1 MSLLRVYSYNII
13 NQCWYFAQLH
23 ILPFYRIEVDKSRHS
38 CVYTHALTSNVAR
51 ILRNFIVCRQN
62 IHEVDESCRLYVYHR
77 IEVDK
82 ACHLLYCAYIHQSNV
97 ICDYILSIKS
107 SRQTCQLLSCTTA
120 DTHVTSE
127 LYPYTCINVC
137 GRPIMSPPRVYSH
150 TSIKRCCCA
159 TGFCDITASRSTG
172 VSV

>member
-23 ILPFYRIEVDKSRHS
+23 ILPFYRIEVDKSRHI

-82 ACHLLYCAYIHQSNV
+82 ACHLSYCAYIHQSQMF
-97 ICDYILSIKS
+97 ICDYILSI
-107 SRQTCQLLSCTTA
+107 TA
-120 DTHVTSE
+120 LGRHVNY
-127 LYPYTCINVC
+127 LYTILC
-137 GRPIMSPPRVYSH
+137 H
-150 TSIKRCCCA
+150 
-159 TGFCDITASRSTG
+159 
-172 VSV
+172 VSVLRSCHVQVCMHPLTSNVATFLYNCRYACHL